1 MILIIDCKNAIY
13 GCSHLTRR
21 GIIEFLLENTPEHT
35 TNASSGVPQK
45 YVFVVTP
52 TEGSGLFF
60 EAMSSVAWR
69 ITTWRLSE
77 LLPTPRL
84 PQLV

>member
-52 TEGSGLFF
+52 TEGAGLFF
-60 EAMSSVAWR
+60 EAMSSVA
-69 ITTWRLSE
+69 TVRLS
-77 LLPTPRL
+77 
-84 PQLV
+84 